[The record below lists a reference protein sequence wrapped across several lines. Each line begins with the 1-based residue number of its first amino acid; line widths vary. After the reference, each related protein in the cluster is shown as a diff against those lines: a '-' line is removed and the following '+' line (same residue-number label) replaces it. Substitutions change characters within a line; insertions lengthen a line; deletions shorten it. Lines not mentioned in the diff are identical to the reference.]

1 MVAAVFI
8 LGLCVL
14 IAGLYTRPPGERL
27 TDMLGLTDLIED
39 ANDDG

>member
-8 LGLCVL
+8 AGVL
-14 IAGLYTRPPGERL
+14 LLIVGWFTRPRHERL

-39 ANDDG
+39 ANDD

>member
-8 LGLCVL
+8 AGFCVL
-14 IAGLYTRPPGERL
+14 IAGWYTRPPGERL

-39 ANDDG
+39 AKDD